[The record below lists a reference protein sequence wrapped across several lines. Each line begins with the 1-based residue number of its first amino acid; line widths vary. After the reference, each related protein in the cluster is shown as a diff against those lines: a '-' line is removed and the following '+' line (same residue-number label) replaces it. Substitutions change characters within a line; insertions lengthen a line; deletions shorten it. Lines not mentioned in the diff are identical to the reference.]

1 MAVAFVKEV
10 RRDRAN
16 GWLQIDWGCSHCR
29 RIMSLPQQ
37 QNFNF
42 CFHCGAK
49 IVLKLGGKED
59 V

>member
-1 MAVAFVKEV
+1 MAVAFVEEV
-10 RRDRAN
+10 SRDRAN
-16 GWLQIDWGCSHCR
+16 GWLRIGWKCSHCG

-37 QNFNF
+37 QGFDF

-49 IVLKLGGKED
+49 IVLKMGGKED

>member
-10 RRDRAN
+10 SRDRAN
-16 GWLQIDWGCSHCR
+16 GWLRIGWKCSNCG
-29 RIMSLPQQ
+29 RIMGLPQQ
-37 QNFNF
+37 QGFDF

-49 IVLKLGGKED
+49 IVLKMGGKKD